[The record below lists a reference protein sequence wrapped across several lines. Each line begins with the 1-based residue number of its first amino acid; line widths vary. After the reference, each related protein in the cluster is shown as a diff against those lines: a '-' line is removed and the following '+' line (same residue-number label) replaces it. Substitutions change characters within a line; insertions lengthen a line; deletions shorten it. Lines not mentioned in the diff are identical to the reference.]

1 MPKVKGVDVVI
12 KIGTDLLGGQRSAT
26 LNRAGETI
34 DVTTKD
40 SNGWKESEPGLKEW
54 SIDCDGLFVESDTA
68 YEALETA
75 FLNGDKVSVELGMPS
90 GLKYSG
96 QAIITDFPLEA
107 PYDDNVSYSVAFAGD
122 GELTKTPG
130 A

>member
-12 KIGTDLLGGQRSAT
+12 KIGTDLLAGQRSAT

-75 FLNGDKVSVELGMPS
+75 FINGDKVSVELGMPS